1 MIIDSPA
8 ADPDPP
14 KPETE
19 AGAQPGLP
27 AGRPWL
33 TYAACAISVFVFL
46 GITLESRAPDWQ
58 VLSRWGAPGPHEI
71 WEGKYW
77 AVVTSCF
84 VHLEIWHLAFNVY
97 WLWVL
102 GRVLERTLGT
112 PRFLTFFVGSAITSS
127 GLQLASSGTTGIGM
141 SGVVYA
147 IFGFL
152 WVAARSR
159 PELRRVLTRNTVQLF
174 LFWLVGCVIVDAAGI
189 WDVGNMA
196 HVSGILFGAL
206 VGLAYV
212 SGFPKRRWARAGA
225 AGLLAISVVPLFW
238 CPWSFYW
245 IAHEGLEAH
254 DRGDFP
260 EAIRYYERSLQMQQD
275 PVWSLQNLALVY
287 YASGAQERFTATM
300 IHLRSLD
307 RKAAESVEE
316 EILALQK
323 P

>member
-1 MIIDSPA
+1 M
-8 ADPDPP
+8 
-14 KPETE
+14 
-19 AGAQPGLP
+19 
-27 AGRPWL
+27 
-33 TYAACAISVFVFL
+33 
-46 GITLESRAPDWQ
+46 
-58 VLSRWGAPGPHEI
+58 
-71 WEGKYW
+71 
-77 AVVTSCF
+77 
-84 VHLEIWHLAFNVY
+84 FNVY

-112 PRFLTFFVGSAITSS
+112 PRFFAFFVGSAITSS

-159 PELRRVLTRNTVQLF
+159 PELRRVLSRNTVHLF
-174 LFWLVGCVIVDAAGI
+174 FFWLVGCVIVDAAGI

-196 HVSGILFGAL
+196 HVSGVLFGAL
-206 VGLAYV
+206 VGLADV
-212 SGFPKRRWARAGA
+212 SGFPKRRWGWAGA
-225 AGLLAISVVPLFW
+225 ASLLAISVVPLFW

-254 DRGDFP
+254 NRGDFP
-260 EAIRYYERSLQMQQD
+260 EAIRHYERSLQMQQD
-275 PVWSLQNLALVY
+275 PVWSLQNLALAY